1 MPQSSDFLNAHWEV
15 GETITYSFNVAA
27 TGAGEF
33 TSDYQS
39 LFETAMAQWSSV
51 ANITFEKIS
60 DPWTADWIIGWD
72 PFSDGYGGVL
82 GWAANY
88 DYDGDGILGSSEYE
102 FSQIAMDPS
111 DTWAFYFTAIHE
123 AGHALGLNH
132 IDHTESIMATFADG
146 QEELTAYDIE
156 AIQSIYGAEGS
167 IITRYVGTEAS
178 DMIVGSDARDTMW
191 GGDGQDTLSG
201 GWAGDL
207 LYGNKGADHLIG
219 GAGSDTIYGGQ
230 NDGSP
235 SGTPLAQRDGWDTI
249 SGGAGNDILY
259 GNHGSDILE
268 GGDGA
273 DTIYGGQDDDRIYG
287 GLGQDDMYGNQGADT
302 FIFTGAAE
310 GFDYIVDFDP
320 AEDRLQI
327 PGAVTILSSV
337 AYADATYIGLSSQTT
352 IKLVGVSLPDVTGI
366 VDYVT

>member
-1 MPQSSDFLNAHWEV
+1 MPQSSDFLNEHWEV

-33 TSDYQS
+33 SSEYQS

-51 ANITFEKIS
+51 ASITFEEIS

-72 PFSDGYGGVL
+72 PYSDGYGGVL

-88 DYDGDGILGSSEYE
+88 DYDGDGVLGSSEFE
-102 FSQIAMDPS
+102 FSQIAMDPG
-111 DTWAFYFTAIHE
+111 DTWSFYSTAIHE
-123 AGHALGLNH
+123 AGHALGLGH
-132 IDHTESIMATFADG
+132 IDHTDSIMATFADG
-146 QEELTAYDIE
+146 QEELTAYDIK
-156 AIQSIYGAEGS
+156 AIQSIYGTEGS
-167 IITRYVGTEAS
+167 IVTQHVGTEAS
-178 DMIVGSDARDTMW
+178 DLLVGSDARDTMW

-207 LYGNKGADHLIG
+207 LYGNRGADHLV
-219 GAGSDTIYGGQ
+219 GAAGADTIYGGQ

-249 SGGAGNDILY
+249 SGGDGNDILY
-259 GNHGSDILE
+259 GNHGNDILE

-287 GLGQDDMYGNQGADT
+287 GLGQDDMYGNHGADT
-302 FIFTGAAE
+302 FVFTDAAE
-310 GFDYIVDFDP
+310 GFDYIVDFDIT
-320 AEDRLQI
+320 EDKLQI
-327 PGAVTILSSV
+327 AGSVSITAVSPAIES
-337 AYADATYIGLSSQTT
+337 TYVGLSSGTT
-352 IKLVGVSLPDVTGI
+352 IKLVGVVISDASSVI
-366 VDYVT
+366 EYVT